1 MENLNNI
8 TFRLS
13 SITNEDS
20 SPIPED
26 IASLDI
32 TEKSLQFQYRIET
45 IIKMAEN
52 VITIIPQI
60 RYLHLN
66 TKLYEASVEINFSI
80 SSLSALIDID
90 PDNRTLEMKVD
101 ILPTLLG
108 IAYSTLRGI
117 VYTRTLSS
125 PLESFP
131 IPAIDI
137 KVLAEKNGISVK
149 E

>member
-8 TFRLS
+8 TFRLA
-13 SITNEDS
+13 SITNEKS
-20 SPIPED
+20 STIPEE
-26 IASLDI
+26 ITSLDI

-90 PDNRTLEMKVD
+90 PENRTLEMKVD

-137 KVLAEKNGISVK
+137 KLLAEKNGISVK

>member
-90 PDNRTLEMKVD
+90 PENRTLEMKVD

>member
-1 MENLNNI
+1 
-8 TFRLS
+8 
-13 SITNEDS
+13 
-20 SPIPED
+20 
-26 IASLDI
+26 
-32 TEKSLQFQYRIET
+32 
-45 IIKMAEN
+45 MAEN

-80 SSLSALIDID
+80 SSLSALIDIA
-90 PDNRTLEMKVD
+90 PEKRTLEMKVD

-137 KVLAEKNGISVK
+137 KLLAEKNGISVK

>member
-80 SSLSALIDID
+80 SSMSALIDID
-90 PDNRTLEMKVD
+90 PENRTLEMKVD